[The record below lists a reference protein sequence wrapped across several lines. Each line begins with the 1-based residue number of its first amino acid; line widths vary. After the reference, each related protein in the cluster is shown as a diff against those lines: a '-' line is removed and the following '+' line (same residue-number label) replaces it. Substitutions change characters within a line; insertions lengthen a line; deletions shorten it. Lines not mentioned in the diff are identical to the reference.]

1 MEMLVSGEWR
11 WKIWYKKKMKKVFWE
26 EGINFGKN
34 EWPGRWKT
42 DYNWDTAKFG
52 REGKEKEDE
61 EDMSWRKKRVM
72 SGPA

>member
-1 MEMLVSGEWR
+1 
-11 WKIWYKKKMKKVFWE
+11 MKKVFWE